1 MKDIK
6 TKQEIVKRLKIIEG
20 HLRKVRQMV
29 VEDRYCVDV
38 LQQSLAVQKALA
50 KVDELILGNHL
61 RSCVSQAVGDKKREK
76 IEEIINLFKK
86 RG

>member
-20 HLRKVRQMV
+20 HLRKVRQMAA
-29 VEDRYCVDV
+29 EDRYCVDV

-86 RG
+86 RR